1 MSKNAP
7 PPLMAIFRSQLQGEL
22 LARLLLDRSRTSLS
36 DLARDLDAPFATVR
50 REAKRLVE
58 AGLLRDEI
66 SGRSRLLEVNVDH
79 LAYRPLRDLVL
90 LTFGPRQVIEEEF
103 ADVSG
108 TEGLYIYGSWAARY
122 LGEEGPEP
130 NDIDVLI
137 VGGVDRDDA
146 YEAADRAQKRLHRE
160 VNPTV
165 VSRSRWEAGTEP
177 FLAQLR
183 QRPLV
188 PITSVDAHPAADTAG
203 RATGQPSRKEQSR

>member
-22 LARLLLDRSRTSLS
+22 LARLLLNPSRTSLS

-50 REAKRLVE
+50 REAKRLVS
-58 AGLLRDEI
+58 AGLLRDQV
-66 SGRSRLLEVNVDH
+66 SGRSRLLEVNTDH

-90 LTFGPRQVIEEEF
+90 VTFGPRQIIEDEF
-103 ADVSG
+103 ADLPG
-108 TEGLYIYGSWAARY
+108 NHGLYIYGSWAARY

-130 NDIDVLI
+130 HDIDVLV
-137 VGGVDRDDA
+137 VGTVDRDDA
-146 YEAADRAQKRLHRE
+146 YEAADRAQKRLLRE

-165 VSRSRWEAGTEP
+165 VSLPRWETATEP
-177 FLAQLR
+177 FLVQIR

-188 PITSVDAHPAADTAG
+188 TITPVDTTVRGTGSAG
-203 RATGQPSRKEQSR
+203 GAPGGPDSR